1 MVVVVVVVNGVGD
14 CGCGCG
20 VDGSISWL
28 NLGLGYLTT
37 LFQCHGVPFTVR
49 MVVNDSRVM

>member
-1 MVVVVVVVNGVGD
+1 MVVNGVGD